1 MEFRNQILKLL
12 DDLIFMLDDQVKL
25 LPIGMQTLI
34 MAEMGVGSP
43 DDAWRSA
50 KPSAKGAP
58 DVEAYDIKNTTF
70 SKFKQLQNR
79 SGAFIKSFNSNVTVT
94 GLLGSTMSVEKA
106 TSFERSGYVVSGTF
120 GTNFPDPHEK
130 GGFIPNKGKMHKFF
144 WACWFASKN
153 NYFKIMAL
161 ASKKNKGINIPA
173 RPHFEPAVDSYAQ
186 TGAEKNLMNLLMEIE
201 RAWRQYE
208 QFA

>member
-1 MEFRNQILKLL
+1 
-12 DDLIFMLDDQVKL
+12 MLDDQVKI
-25 LPIGMQTLI
+25 LPTELQLMI

-50 KPSAKGAP
+50 KPSAKGDP
-58 DVEAYDIKNTTF
+58 DVEAYDMSNVTF
-70 SKFKQLQNR
+70 SKFKQLQNK
-79 SGAFIKSFNSNVTVT
+79 SGAFIKSFNSNVTAT
-94 GLLGSTMSVEKA
+94 GLLGQSFSVEKA
-106 TSFERSGYVVSGTF
+106 TKFERSNYVVSGTF

-130 GGFIPNKGKMHKFF
+130 GGFIPNKGRMHKFF

-173 RPHFEPAVDSYAQ
+173 RPHFEPAIAEYTQS
-186 TGAEKNLMNLLMEIE
+186 GAEKNLKNLLFEIE
-201 RAWRQYE
+201 RTWRQYE
-208 QFA
+208 QLA